1 MVRPDYRGP
10 GAALRPGRTLGT
22 VTSTAPRPFPVG
34 PLLLSTFLPTLLFSI
49 GEGAIIPLLPAA
61 AGDLGATLA
70 LAGLVAGMIMIGEL
84 AGDIPSGWIVS
95 RIGERG
101 AMLGASA
108 ASILGLV
115 VCLLSTSWVGLTI
128 GVFVIGLA
136 TAVFALARHAFMTS
150 FVPITHRARALSALA
165 GAFRAG
171 WLIGPF
177 LAAGV
182 VHLTGS
188 VESVFWVHIVCCVAA
203 VVVLLLVPDPATV
216 LRRAQAAADRAAPGD
231 VVAAEASATVP
242 ESPQSLLGTLRE
254 HRGVLA
260 RMGTGAA
267 VIGALR
273 ASRTLILPLWAVSIG
288 LAETDTAIIIGIAG
302 ALDFALFYAG
312 GQLMDRFGRG
322 ATAIPSMIGLGLG
335 HLALAAS
342 VLALDPVPWFVA
354 VACVLAAANGIGSGI
369 LMTIGADLAPPADP
383 APFLGAFRF
392 TGDAGNAAAPI
403 VVSALT
409 ALISLPFAAV
419 VMGVLGLGGAG
430 ALARWIPR
438 YLPRAASRG

>member
-1 MVRPDYRGP
+1 M
-10 GAALRPGRTLGT
+10 
-22 VTSTAPRPFPVG
+22 TASPSRPFPVG

-101 AMLGASA
+101 AMLSASG

-115 VCLLSTSWVGLTI
+115 VCLLSTSWVGLTV

-150 FVPITHRARALSALA
+150 FVPISHRARALSSLA
-165 GAFRAG
+165 GVFRAG
-171 WLIGPF
+171 WLAGPF

-188 VESVFWVHIVCCVAA
+188 VESVFWVHIVCCLAA

-216 LRRAQAAADRAAPGD
+216 LRRAQAASGEAPTSL
-231 VVAAEASATVP
+231 AP
-242 ESPQSLLGTLRE
+242 ESSAGLVRTLRD

-260 RMGTGAA
+260 RMGSGAA

-273 ASRTLILPLWAVSIG
+273 GSRTLILPLWAVSIG
-288 LAETDTAIIIGIAG
+288 LAETDTAIIIGVAG
-302 ALDFALFYAG
+302 ALDFALFYFG
-312 GQLMDRFGRG
+312 GALMDRFGRG
-322 ATAIPSMIGLGLG
+322 ATAIPSMIGLGAG
-335 HLALAAS
+335 HIALALSLFSA
-342 VLALDPVPWFVA
+342 DPVPWFIGI
-354 VACVLAAANGIGSGI
+354 ACVLAMANGIGSGI
-369 LMTIGADLAPPADP
+369 LMTIGADLAPAEDP

-392 TGDAGNAAAPI
+392 TADAGGAAAP
-403 VVSALT
+403 VLLSLLT
-409 ALISLPFAAV
+409 AAISLPFAAV
-419 VMGVLGLGGAG
+419 GMGALGLAGAG

-438 YLPRAASRG
+438 YVPRRRATAS

>member
-1 MVRPDYRGP
+1 MDVM
-10 GAALRPGRTLGT
+10 
-22 VTSTAPRPFPVG
+22 TATAERPFPVG

-49 GEGAIIPLLPAA
+49 GEGAIIPLLPAV

-70 LAGLVAGMIMIGEL
+70 IAGLVAGMIMIGEL

-108 ASILGLV
+108 ASIIGLV
-115 VCLLSTSWVGLTI
+115 ICLVSTSWVTLTI

-150 FVPITHRARALSALA
+150 FVPISHRARALSALA

-177 LAAGV
+177 VAAGV
-182 VHLTGS
+182 VSLSGW

-216 LRRAQAAADRAAPGD
+216 LRRAQAASGA
-231 VVAAEASATVP
+231 AAEASLVP
-242 ESPQSLLGTLRE
+242 ESSHGLVRTLRE

-288 LAETDTAIIIGIAG
+288 LAETQTAIIIGVAG

-322 ATAIPSMIGLGLG
+322 ATAIPSMIGLGVG
-335 HLALAAS
+335 HL
-342 VLALDPVPWFVA
+342 VLVLTVFALDPVPWFVA
-354 VACVLAAANGIGSGI
+354 VACLLAAANGIGSGI
-369 LMTIGADLAPPADP
+369 LMTIGADLAPPDDP

-392 TGDAGNAAAPI
+392 TGDAGNAAAP
-403 VVSALT
+403 VLVSVLT
-409 ALISLPFAAV
+409 AAVSLPFAAGA
-419 VMGVLGLGGAG
+419 MGVLGLAGAA
-430 ALARWIPR
+430 ALARWLPR
-438 YLPRAASRG
+438 YVPHRGTTG

>member
-1 MVRPDYRGP
+1 MGS
-10 GAALRPGRTLGT
+10 
-22 VTSTAPRPFPVG
+22 VTSTAERPFPVG
-34 PLLLSTFLPTLLFSI
+34 PLLLSTFLPTLLFSV
-49 GEGAIIPLLPAA
+49 GEGAIIPLLPAV

-70 LAGLVAGMIMIGEL
+70 IAGLVAGMIMIGEL

-115 VCLLSTSWVGLTI
+115 ICLISTSWVTLTV
-128 GVFVIGLA
+128 GVFLIGLA

-150 FVPITHRARALSALA
+150 FVPISHRARALSSLA
-165 GAFRAG
+165 GVFRAG

-182 VHLTGS
+182 VHLSGS
-188 VESVFWVHIVCCVAA
+188 VESIFWVHIACCVAA

-216 LRRAQAAADRAAPGD
+216 LRRAAAASADPALDAAVD
-231 VVAAEASATVP
+231 AAVVP
-242 ESPQSLLGTLRE
+242 ESSPGLVRTLRS

-260 RMGTGAA
+260 RMGSGAA

-273 ASRTLILPLWAVSIG
+273 ASRTLILPLWAVSLG
-288 LAETDTAIIIGIAG
+288 LAETDTAIIIGVAG

-312 GQLMDRFGRG
+312 GQVMDRFGRG
-322 ATAIPSMIGLGLG
+322 ATAIPSMIGLGVG
-335 HLALAAS
+335 HLLLVATLLAA
-342 VLALDPVPWFVA
+342 DPVPWFVA
-354 VACVLAAANGIGSGI
+354 VACVLAVANGIGSGI

-403 VVSALT
+403 AVSALT
-409 ALISLPFAAV
+409 AAVSLPFAAGA
-419 VMGVLGLGGAG
+419 MGVLGLAG
-430 ALARWIPR
+430 AAALSRWIPR
-438 YLPRAASRG
+438 YLPHRRPRG

>member
-1 MVRPDYRGP
+1 MTD
-10 GAALRPGRTLGT
+10 
-22 VTSTAPRPFPVG
+22 SAPRPFPVG

-101 AMLGASA
+101 AMLSASA

-115 VCLLSTSWVGLTI
+115 VCLVATSWVGLTL

-150 FVPITHRARALSALA
+150 FVPISHRARALSALA

-188 VESVFWVHIVCCVAA
+188 LESVFWVHILCCVAA
-203 VVVLLLVPDPATV
+203 VVVLVLVPDPATV
-216 LRRAQAAADRAAPGD
+216 LRRARTTDAVALDAAP
-231 VVAAEASATVP
+231 VP
-242 ESPQSLLGTLRE
+242 ESAQSLLGTLRE
-254 HRGVLA
+254 HRGVLV
-260 RMGTGAA
+260 RMGSGAA

-288 LAETDTAIIIGIAG
+288 LAGTETAIIIGVAG

-342 VLALDPVPWFVA
+342 VLAADPVPWFVA

-392 TGDAGNAAAPI
+392 TGDAGNAAAPL

-409 ALISLPFAAV
+409 AAVSLPFAAV
-419 VMGVLGLGGAG
+419 AVGVLGLAGAG
-430 ALARWIPR
+430 ALSRWIPR
-438 YLPRAASRG
+438 YLPRSAPRG

>member
-1 MVRPDYRGP
+1 M
-10 GAALRPGRTLGT
+10 T
-22 VTSTAPRPFPVG
+22 VPAERPFPVG

-61 AGDLGATLA
+61 AGNLGATLA

-101 AMLGASA
+101 AMLSASA
-108 ASILGLV
+108 ASIIGLV
-115 VCLLSTSWVGLTI
+115 ICLLSTSWVGLTI
-128 GVFVIGLA
+128 GVFIIGLA
-136 TAVFALARHAFMTS
+136 TAVFGLARHAFMTS
-150 FVPITHRARALSALA
+150 FVPISHRARALSALA

-171 WLIGPF
+171 WFVGPF

-216 LRRAQAAADRAAPGD
+216 LRRAQAAAGTTAGTVDEAAL
-231 VVAAEASATVP
+231 VP
-242 ESPQSLLGTLRE
+242 ESSHGLVRTLRE

-288 LAETDTAIIIGIAG
+288 LAETQTAIIIGIAG
-302 ALDFALFYAG
+302 AIDFALFYAG
-312 GQLMDRFGRG
+312 GQVMDRFGRG
-322 ATAIPSMIGLGLG
+322 ATAIPSMIGLGAG
-335 HLALAAS
+335 HL
-342 VLALDPVPWFVA
+342 VLVLTLFAVDPVPWFVA
-354 VACVLAAANGIGSGI
+354 VACILALANGIGSGI
-369 LMTIGADLAPPADP
+369 LMTIGADLAPPDDP

-403 VVSALT
+403 IVSVLT
-409 ALISLPFAAV
+409 AVVSLPFAAGA
-419 VMGVLGLGGAG
+419 MGVLGLAGAA

-438 YLPRAASRG
+438 YLPHRRPGGAEAAS

>member
-1 MVRPDYRGP
+1 MS
-10 GAALRPGRTLGT
+10 
-22 VTSTAPRPFPVG
+22 STAERPFPVG
-34 PLLLSTFLPTLLFSI
+34 PLLLSTFLPTLLFSV
-49 GEGAIIPLLPAA
+49 GEGAIIPLLPAV

-70 LAGLVAGMIMIGEL
+70 IAGLVAGMIMIGEL
-84 AGDIPSGWIVS
+84 AGDVPSGWIVS

-101 AMLGASA
+101 AMLGASG

-115 VCLLSTSWVGLTI
+115 ICLVSTSWVTLTV
-128 GVFVIGLA
+128 GVFLIGLA

-150 FVPITHRARALSALA
+150 FVPLSHRARALSSLA
-165 GAFRAG
+165 GVFRAG

-182 VHLTGS
+182 VHLSGS
-188 VESVFWVHIVCCVAA
+188 VESIFWVHIVCCVAA

-216 LRRAQAAADRAAPGD
+216 LRRAAAATAAADPALDAAVEKAAVQDSSPGL
-231 VVAAEASATVP
+231 VA
-242 ESPQSLLGTLRE
+242 TLRS

-260 RMGTGAA
+260 RMGSGAA

-273 ASRTLILPLWAVSIG
+273 ASRTLILPLWAVSLG

-312 GQLMDRFGRG
+312 GQVMDRFGRG
-322 ATAIPSMIGLGLG
+322 ATAIPSMIGLGVG
-335 HLALAAS
+335 HLLLVATLLAA
-342 VLALDPVPWFVA
+342 DPVPWFVA
-354 VACVLAAANGIGSGI
+354 VACVLAVANGIGSGI

-392 TGDAGNAAAPI
+392 TGDAGNASAPI

-409 ALISLPFAAV
+409 AAVSLPFAAGA
-419 VMGVLGLGGAG
+419 MGVLGLAG
-430 ALARWIPR
+430 AAALSRWIPR
-438 YLPRAASRG
+438 YLPHRRPRG

>member
-1 MVRPDYRGP
+1 M
-10 GAALRPGRTLGT
+10 
-22 VTSTAPRPFPVG
+22 
-34 PLLLSTFLPTLLFSI
+34 LLSTFLPTLLFSI
-49 GEGAIIPLLPAA
+49 GEGAIIPLLPAV

-101 AMLGASA
+101 AMLSASA

-115 VCLLSTSWVGLTI
+115 VCLVATSWVGLTL

-150 FVPITHRARALSALA
+150 FVPISHRARALSALA

-188 VESVFWVHIVCCVAA
+188 LESVFWVHILCCVAA
-203 VVVLLLVPDPATV
+203 VVVLVLVPDPATV
-216 LRRAQAAADRAAPGD
+216 LRRARTTDAVALDAAP
-231 VVAAEASATVP
+231 VP
-242 ESPQSLLGTLRE
+242 ESAQSLLGTLRE
-254 HRGVLA
+254 HRGVLV
-260 RMGTGAA
+260 RMGSGAA

-288 LAETDTAIIIGIAG
+288 LAGTETAIIIGVAG

-342 VLALDPVPWFVA
+342 VLAADPVPWFVA

-392 TGDAGNAAAPI
+392 TGDAGNAAAPL

-409 ALISLPFAAV
+409 AAVSLPFAAV
-419 VMGVLGLGGAG
+419 AVGVLGLAGAG
-430 ALARWIPR
+430 ALSRWIPR
-438 YLPRAASRG
+438 YLPRSAPRG

>member
-1 MVRPDYRGP
+1 ME
-10 GAALRPGRTLGT
+10 AM
-22 VTSTAPRPFPVG
+22 TSTAERPFPVG

-101 AMLGASA
+101 AMLAASG

-115 VCLLSTSWVGLTI
+115 VCLLSTSWVGLTV
-128 GVFVIGLA
+128 GVFVVGLA

-150 FVPITHRARALSALA
+150 FVPVSHRARALSALA

-177 LAAGV
+177 LSAGV

-216 LRRAQAAADRAAPGD
+216 LRRSRAASAGASPELS
-231 VVAAEASATVP
+231 EADLVP
-242 ESPQSLLGTLRE
+242 APSHGLVRTLRD

-288 LAETDTAIIIGIAG
+288 LAETETAIIIGIAG
-302 ALDFALFYAG
+302 GIDFALFYAG

-322 ATAIPSMIGLGLG
+322 ATAIPSMIGLGVG
-335 HLALAAS
+335 HLVLAFTLAA
-342 VLALDPVPWFVA
+342 ADPVPWFVA
-354 VACVLAAANGIGSGI
+354 VACVLALANGIGSGI
-369 LMTIGADLAPPADP
+369 LMTIAADLAPTEDP

-392 TGDAGNAAAPI
+392 TGDAGNAAAPLL
-403 VVSALT
+403 VSG
-409 ALISLPFAAV
+409 LIAAVSLPFAAAA
-419 VMGVLGLGGAG
+419 MGVLGLAGAG
-430 ALARWIPR
+430 ALSRWIPR
-438 YLPRAASRG
+438 YLPHRRPGL

>member
-1 MVRPDYRGP
+1 MD
-10 GAALRPGRTLGT
+10 T
-22 VTSTAPRPFPVG
+22 VTVPAERPFPVG

-61 AGDLGATLA
+61 AGNLGATLA

-101 AMLGASA
+101 AMLSASA
-108 ASILGLV
+108 ASIIGLV
-115 VCLLSTSWVGLTI
+115 ICLLSTSWVGLTI
-128 GVFVIGLA
+128 GVFIIGLA
-136 TAVFALARHAFMTS
+136 TAVFGLARHAFMTS
-150 FVPITHRARALSALA
+150 FVPISHRARALSALA

-171 WLIGPF
+171 WFVGPF

-216 LRRAQAAADRAAPGD
+216 LRRAQAAAGTTAGTVDEAAL
-231 VVAAEASATVP
+231 VP
-242 ESPQSLLGTLRE
+242 ESSHGLVRTLRE

-288 LAETDTAIIIGIAG
+288 LAETQTAIIIGIAG
-302 ALDFALFYAG
+302 AIDFALFYAG
-312 GQLMDRFGRG
+312 GQVMDRFGRG
-322 ATAIPSMIGLGLG
+322 ATAIPSMIGLGAG
-335 HLALAAS
+335 HL
-342 VLALDPVPWFVA
+342 VLVLTLFAVDPVPWFVA
-354 VACVLAAANGIGSGI
+354 VACILALANGIGSGI
-369 LMTIGADLAPPADP
+369 LMTIGADLAPPDDP

-403 VVSALT
+403 IVSVLT
-409 ALISLPFAAV
+409 AVVSLPFAAGA
-419 VMGVLGLGGAG
+419 MGVLGLAGAA

-438 YLPRAASRG
+438 YLPHRRPGGAEAAS

>member
-1 MVRPDYRGP
+1 
-10 GAALRPGRTLGT
+10 
-22 VTSTAPRPFPVG
+22 
-34 PLLLSTFLPTLLFSI
+34 
-49 GEGAIIPLLPAA
+49 
-61 AGDLGATLA
+61 
-70 LAGLVAGMIMIGEL
+70 MIGEL
-84 AGDIPSGWIVS
+84 AGDIPSGWVVS

-101 AMLGASA
+101 AMLSASG

-115 VCLLSTSWVGLTI
+115 VCVLSTSWVGLTL

-150 FVPITHRARALSALA
+150 FVPVSHRARALSALA

-188 VESVFWVHIVCCVAA
+188 IESVFWVHILCCIAA

-216 LRRAQAAADRAAPGD
+216 LRRAQAAVPDA
-231 VVAAEASATVP
+231 VALDPVPKSA
-242 ESPQSLLGTLRE
+242 QSLLATLRE

-260 RMGTGAA
+260 RMGSGAA
-267 VIGALR
+267 MIGALR

-288 LAETDTAIIIGIAG
+288 LAETDTAIIIGVAG

-342 VLALDPVPWFVA
+342 VLAADPVPWFVA

-369 LMTIGADLAPPADP
+369 LMTIGADLAPQADP

-409 ALISLPFAAV
+409 AAVSLPFAAV
-419 VMGVLGLGGAG
+419 AMGVLGLAGAG
-430 ALARWIPR
+430 ALSRWIPR
-438 YLPRAASRG
+438 YLPPGASRG

>member
-1 MVRPDYRGP
+1 MGS
-10 GAALRPGRTLGT
+10 
-22 VTSTAPRPFPVG
+22 VTSTAERPFPVG
-34 PLLLSTFLPTLLFSI
+34 PLLLSTFLPTLLFSF
-49 GEGAIIPLLPAA
+49 GEGAIIPLLPAV

-70 LAGLVAGMIMIGEL
+70 IAGLVAGMIMIGEL

-115 VCLLSTSWVGLTI
+115 ICLISTSWVTLTV
-128 GVFVIGLA
+128 GVFLIGLA

-150 FVPITHRARALSALA
+150 FVPISHRARALSSLA
-165 GAFRAG
+165 GVFRAG

-182 VHLTGS
+182 VHLSGS
-188 VESVFWVHIVCCVAA
+188 VESIFWVHIACCVAA

-216 LRRAQAAADRAAPGD
+216 LRRAAAASADPALDAAVD
-231 VVAAEASATVP
+231 AAVVP
-242 ESPQSLLGTLRE
+242 ESSPGLVRTLRS

-260 RMGTGAA
+260 RMGSGAA

-273 ASRTLILPLWAVSIG
+273 ASRTLILPLWAVSLG
-288 LAETDTAIIIGIAG
+288 LAETDTAIIIGVAG

-312 GQLMDRFGRG
+312 GQVMDRFGRG
-322 ATAIPSMIGLGLG
+322 ATAIPSMIGLGVG
-335 HLALAAS
+335 HLLLVATLLAA
-342 VLALDPVPWFVA
+342 DPVPWFVA
-354 VACVLAAANGIGSGI
+354 VACVLAVANGIGSGI

-403 VVSALT
+403 AVSALT
-409 ALISLPFAAV
+409 AAVSLPFAAGA
-419 VMGVLGLGGAG
+419 MGVLGLAG
-430 ALARWIPR
+430 AAALSRWIPR
-438 YLPRAASRG
+438 YLPHRRPRG

>member
-1 MVRPDYRGP
+1 MTD
-10 GAALRPGRTLGT
+10 
-22 VTSTAPRPFPVG
+22 SAPRPFPVG

-101 AMLGASA
+101 AMLSASG

-115 VCLLSTSWVGLTI
+115 VCVLSTSWVGLTL

-150 FVPITHRARALSALA
+150 FVPVSHRARALSALA

-188 VESVFWVHIVCCVAA
+188 IESVLWVHIFCCIAA

-216 LRRAQAAADRAAPGD
+216 LRRAQAAVPDA
-231 VVAAEASATVP
+231 VALDPVP
-242 ESPQSLLGTLRE
+242 ESAQSLLATVRE

-260 RMGTGAA
+260 RMGSGAA

-288 LAETDTAIIIGIAG
+288 LAETDTAIIIGVAG

-342 VLALDPVPWFVA
+342 VLAADPVPWFVA

-369 LMTIGADLAPPADP
+369 LMTIGADLAPRADP

-409 ALISLPFAAV
+409 AAVSLPFAAV
-419 VMGVLGLGGAG
+419 AMGVLGLAGAG
-430 ALARWIPR
+430 VLSRWIPR
-438 YLPRAASRG
+438 YLPRGASRG

>member
-1 MVRPDYRGP
+1 MTY
-10 GAALRPGRTLGT
+10 
-22 VTSTAPRPFPVG
+22 SAPRPFPVG

-101 AMLGASA
+101 AMLSASA

-115 VCLLSTSWVGLTI
+115 VCLVATSWVGLTL

-150 FVPITHRARALSALA
+150 FVPISHRARALSALA

-188 VESVFWVHIVCCVAA
+188 LESVFWVHILCCVAA
-203 VVVLLLVPDPATV
+203 VVVLVLVPDPATV
-216 LRRAQAAADRAAPGD
+216 LRRARTTDAVALDAAP
-231 VVAAEASATVP
+231 VP
-242 ESPQSLLGTLRE
+242 ESAQSLLGTLRE
-254 HRGVLA
+254 HRGVLV
-260 RMGTGAA
+260 RMGSGAA

-288 LAETDTAIIIGIAG
+288 LAGTETAIIIGVAG

-342 VLALDPVPWFVA
+342 VLAADPVPWFVA

-392 TGDAGNAAAPI
+392 TGDAGNAAAPL

-409 ALISLPFAAV
+409 AAVSLPFAAV
-419 VMGVLGLGGAG
+419 AVGVLGLAGAG
-430 ALARWIPR
+430 ALSRWIPR
-438 YLPRAASRG
+438 YLPRSAPRG

>member
-1 MVRPDYRGP
+1 MGI
-10 GAALRPGRTLGT
+10 
-22 VTSTAPRPFPVG
+22 VTSTASLPFPLG

-61 AGDLGATLA
+61 AGNLGATLA

-115 VCLLSTSWVGLTI
+115 ICLLSTSWVGLII

-150 FVPITHRARALSALA
+150 FVPITHRARALSSLA
-165 GAFRAG
+165 GVFRAG

-177 LAAGV
+177 LSAGV

-188 VESVFWVHIVCCVAA
+188 VKSVFWVHIVCCVAA

-216 LRRAQAAADRAAPGD
+216 LRRAQAAANRDAPDAVIAAAP
-231 VVAAEASATVP
+231 VP
-242 ESPQSLLGTLRE
+242 ESSQSLLRTLRE

-260 RMGTGAA
+260 RMGSGAA

-273 ASRTLILPLWAVSIG
+273 SSRTLILPLWAVSIG
-288 LAETDTAIIIGIAG
+288 LAETDTAIIIGGAG
-302 ALDFALFYAG
+302 ALDFALFYVG

-335 HLALAAS
+335 HVALAAS
-342 VLALDPVPWFVA
+342 LLAADPVPWFIA

-409 ALISLPFAAV
+409 ALVSLPFAASA
-419 VMGVLGLGGAG
+419 MGVLGVTGAG

-438 YLPRAASRG
+438 YLPRTAPRG

>member
-1 MVRPDYRGP
+1 MRAG
-10 GAALRPGRTLGT
+10 GALLRPSMET
-22 VTSTAPRPFPVG
+22 VTVPAERPFPVG
-34 PLLLSTFLPTLLFSI
+34 PLLLSTFLPTLLFSV

-101 AMLGASA
+101 AMLSASA
-108 ASILGLV
+108 ASILGLI
-115 VCLLSTSWVGLTI
+115 VCLLSTSWVGLTV
-128 GVFVIGLA
+128 GVFIIGLA

-171 WLIGPF
+171 WFVGPF
-177 LAAGV
+177 VAAGV

-216 LRRAQAAADRAAPGD
+216 LRRAQAATADLSPD
-231 VVAAEASATVP
+231 PVPVPEASPGLVR
-242 ESPQSLLGTLRE
+242 TLRE

-288 LAETDTAIIIGIAG
+288 IADTQTAIIIGIAG
-302 ALDFALFYAG
+302 GIDFALFYAG

-335 HLALAAS
+335 HLILVLTLVAA
-342 VLALDPVPWFVA
+342 DPVPWFVA
-354 VACVLAAANGIGSGI
+354 VACVLALANGIGSGI
-369 LMTIGADLAPPADP
+369 LMTIGADLAPPDDP

-403 VVSALT
+403 IVSALI
-409 ALISLPFAAV
+409 AAVSLPFAAGA
-419 VMGVLGLGGAG
+419 MGVLGLAGAA

-438 YLPRAASRG
+438 YIPHRRPLLD

>member
-1 MVRPDYRGP
+1 MGLVS
-10 GAALRPGRTLGT
+10 
-22 VTSTAPRPFPVG
+22 STAERPFPVG
-34 PLLLSTFLPTLLFSI
+34 PLLLSTFLPTLLFSV
-49 GEGAIIPLLPAA
+49 GEGAIIPLLPAV

-70 LAGLVAGMIMIGEL
+70 IAGLVAGMIMIGEL

-101 AMLGASA
+101 AMLGASG

-115 VCLLSTSWVGLTI
+115 ICLVSTSWVTLTV
-128 GVFVIGLA
+128 GVFLIGLA

-150 FVPITHRARALSALA
+150 FVPISHRARALSSLA
-165 GAFRAG
+165 GVFRAG

-182 VHLTGS
+182 VHLSGS
-188 VESVFWVHIVCCVAA
+188 VESIFWVHIVCCVAA

-216 LRRAQAAADRAAPGD
+216 LRRAAAASAAADPALD
-231 VVAAEASATVP
+231 DAAEAAAVP
-242 ESPQSLLGTLRE
+242 GSSPGLVRTLRA

-260 RMGTGAA
+260 RMGSGAA

-273 ASRTLILPLWAVSIG
+273 ASRTLILPLWAVSLG

-312 GQLMDRFGRG
+312 GQVMDRFGRG

-335 HLALAAS
+335 HLLLVVTLLAA
-342 VLALDPVPWFVA
+342 DPVPWFVA
-354 VACVLAAANGIGSGI
+354 VACVLAVANGIGSGI
-369 LMTIGADLAPPADP
+369 LMTIAADLAPPKDP

-409 ALISLPFAAV
+409 AAVSLPFAAGA
-419 VMGVLGLGGAG
+419 MGVLGLAG
-430 ALARWIPR
+430 AAALSRWIPR
-438 YLPRAASRG
+438 YLPHRRPRG

>member
-1 MVRPDYRGP
+1 MTD
-10 GAALRPGRTLGT
+10 
-22 VTSTAPRPFPVG
+22 SAPRPFPVG

-49 GEGAIIPLLPAA
+49 GEGAIIPLLPAV

-101 AMLGASA
+101 AMLSASA

-115 VCLLSTSWVGLTI
+115 VCLVATSWVGLTL

-150 FVPITHRARALSALA
+150 FVPISHRARALSALA

-188 VESVFWVHIVCCVAA
+188 LESVFWVHILCCVAA
-203 VVVLLLVPDPATV
+203 VVVLVLVPDPATV
-216 LRRAQAAADRAAPGD
+216 LRRARTTDAVALDAAP
-231 VVAAEASATVP
+231 VP
-242 ESPQSLLGTLRE
+242 ESAQSLLGTLRE
-254 HRGVLA
+254 HRGVLV
-260 RMGTGAA
+260 RMGSGAA

-288 LAETDTAIIIGIAG
+288 LAGTETAIIIGVAG

-342 VLALDPVPWFVA
+342 VLAADPVPWFVA

-392 TGDAGNAAAPI
+392 TGDAGNAAAPL

-409 ALISLPFAAV
+409 AAVSLPFAAV
-419 VMGVLGLGGAG
+419 AVGVLGLAGAG
-430 ALARWIPR
+430 ALSRWIPR
-438 YLPRAASRG
+438 YLPRSAPRG

>member
-1 MVRPDYRGP
+1 MTD
-10 GAALRPGRTLGT
+10 
-22 VTSTAPRPFPVG
+22 TAERPFPVG

-101 AMLGASA
+101 AMLSASGL
-108 ASILGLV
+108 SIVGLV
-115 VCLLSTSWVGLTI
+115 ICLLSTSWVGLTV
-128 GVFVIGLA
+128 GVFLIGLA

-150 FVPITHRARALSALA
+150 FVPISHRARALSALA

-182 VHLTGS
+182 VHLSGS

-216 LRRAQAAADRAAPGD
+216 LRRAAAAAPG
-231 VVAAEASATVP
+231 AAAPAPAREPSDGLVRV
-242 ESPQSLLGTLRE
+242 LRQ

-273 ASRTLILPLWAVSIG
+273 ASRTVILPLWAISIG
-288 LAETDTAIIIGIAG
+288 MAETETAIVIGIAG
-302 ALDFALFYAG
+302 GIDFALFYAG
-312 GQLMDRFGRG
+312 GQIMDRFGRG
-322 ATAIPSMIGLGLG
+322 ASAIPSMIGLGVG
-335 HLALAAS
+335 HL
-342 VLALDPVPWFVA
+342 VLALTLAAIDPVPWFVA

-369 LMTIGADLAPPADP
+369 LMTIGADLAPPDDP

-403 VVSALT
+403 IVSALT
-409 ALISLPFAAV
+409 AAVSLPFAAGA
-419 VMGVLGLGGAG
+419 MGVLGLAG
-430 ALARWIPR
+430 AAALSRWIPR
-438 YLPRAASRG
+438 YVPHRGPGGAASSS

>member
-1 MVRPDYRGP
+1 MPPDYRGP
-10 GAALRPGRTLGT
+10 LAVPGTLGT
-22 VTSTAPRPFPVG
+22 VTDSAPRPFPVG

-101 AMLGASA
+101 AMLSASG

-115 VCLLSTSWVGLTI
+115 VCVLSTSWVGLTL

-150 FVPITHRARALSALA
+150 FVPVSHRARALSALA

-188 VESVFWVHIVCCVAA
+188 IESVFWVHILCCIAA

-216 LRRAQAAADRAAPGD
+216 LRRAQAAVPDA
-231 VVAAEASATVP
+231 VALDPVP
-242 ESPQSLLGTLRE
+242 ESAQSLLATLRE

-260 RMGTGAA
+260 RMGSGAA
-267 VIGALR
+267 MIGALR

-288 LAETDTAIIIGIAG
+288 LAETDTAIIIGVAG

-342 VLALDPVPWFVA
+342 VLAADPVPWFVA

-369 LMTIGADLAPPADP
+369 LMTIGADLAPQADP

-409 ALISLPFAAV
+409 AAVSLPFAAV
-419 VMGVLGLGGAG
+419 AMGVLGLAGAG
-430 ALARWIPR
+430 ALSRWIAR
-438 YLPRAASRG
+438 YLPPGASRG